1 VLISIITPTFNAGL
15 TLGEALESVR
25 KQIGDDVEHLLL
37 DACSTDQTLNVVKQF
52 SHLVVHSEP
61 DSGIYD
67 GMNKGAGLA
76 RGDWLLFLQGDDWL
90 PEGTLAAYRR
100 AIALHPDAEMICG
113 DCEAVKE
120 SDGSWLPI
128 WSVTDSMPKKLT
140 IKNIALGE
148 PMINARLIRRD
159 IFWKLGGFSLAYP
172 LASDRDFLL
181 RCIHVGTKQVEI
193 PIMTYR
199 YRWHAG
205 SSTMTEG
212 NSLTAKLSTENQRI
226 AKKYLLAAEG
236 ESIKILRK
244 WYSRLMVQEAMNLL
258 ENFGW
263 KKLLQVCKEGM
274 NENPAWIFSF
284 AFEILRSL
292 PGFMLRG
299 GKTRS
304 RVLLMG
310 RMA

>member
-1 VLISIITPTFNAGL
+1 MLISIITPTFNAGV
-15 TLGEALESVR
+15 TLGETLESVC
-25 KQIGDDVEHLLL
+25 QQMGEDMEHLLL

-90 PEGTLAAYRR
+90 PEGTLVAYRR

-159 IFWKLGGFSLAYP
+159 IFWKLGGFSLDYR

-181 RCIHVGTKQVEI
+181 RAAEIHIQQVEI
-193 PIMTYR
+193 DNFTYR
-199 YRWHAG
+199 YRWHEG

-212 NSLTAKLSTENQRI
+212 NSMTSQLSAENLAIVRSHLLDTKQLASDDRKSLRTWHTRLTLQ
-226 AKKYLLAAEG
+226 AAMNAM
-236 ESIKILRK
+236 ESIRPDFFALCFDGTRNNAC
-244 WYSRLMVQEAMNLL
+244 WPVSFLYELMSS
-258 ENFGW
+258 
-263 KKLLQVCKEGM
+263 
-274 NENPAWIFSF
+274 I
-284 AFEILRSL
+284 
-292 PGFMLRG
+292 PGFIARG
-299 GKTRS
+299 CRTRS
-304 RVLLMG
+304 QVMQRK
-310 RMA
+310 